1 MCSVGHGKPNGGT
14 EENQKRRFDVLDRV
28 RSVSDLTASQAN
40 GWQSFKELWDEK
52 RAKACGEFWGRIFA
66 EEVELILNDLLK
78 GDTAALSKWM
88 ESERQRILSDE
99 PIFLMPQINRF

>member
-1 MCSVGHGKPNGGT
+1 MCSLGTGKPHGGT
-14 EENQKRRFDVLDRV
+14 KENQKRRFDVLDRV

-52 RAKACGEFWGRIFA
+52 RAKRWEYNLDSVFRTN
-66 EEVELILNDLLK
+66 VELLLKDLLK

-88 ESERQRILSDE
+88 ESERQRIILSA
-99 PIFLMPQINRF
+99 IAV

>member
-1 MCSVGHGKPNGGT
+1 MCSLGHRKANGGT
-14 EENQKRRFDVLDRV
+14 KYNQKRRFDVLVRV

-40 GWQSFKELWDEK
+40 GWQSFKELWDEQG
-52 RAKACGEFWGRIFA
+52 KARHGEFWGRMFV

-88 ESERQRILSDE
+88 ERERVKFLSKGVTW
-99 PIFLMPQINRF
+99 L